1 MATVAEIQA
10 QLDAQG
16 TGRIANILKKN
27 VLSGSVDQ
35 WYVVGLVGYAG
46 KCRWVTTTSSESA
59 ADQAADILTGLA

>member
-10 QLDAQG
+10 QLDTQG

-27 VLSGSVDQ
+27 VLSGTVDQ

-46 KCRWVTTTSSESA
+46 KSRWISTTSSQTA
-59 ADQAADILTGLA
+59 AQQAAAILTGLA